1 MWCLPKKGKLMRM
14 FGSERRRDASA
25 LISLFC
31 CLFFLFLILRSI
43 KGNEQKKMLIKN
55 LLLCGFK
62 HTAPNNLAK
71 CLMGNEG
78 KALKWLCGSQF
89 ANFREKKYS
98 SSEWSKLILLHENDN
113 TAIKG
118 SELHPFKSQT
128 NDSLFNV
135 WSDFPLLNLLV
146 CSMNWRLLN
155 IIEKY
160 QPENI
165 FGWNVVDWFSSWFD
179 CWWKGTLIASCY
191 WGRRRRRRLELFHF
205 RSGKF
210 RLQNICFCGFHSTI
224 RSKSV
229 INMNFSPARSFLVFL
244 FIQYRCISVQ
254 FRFYCTSNR
263 RRIEKRRKKS
273 LRDHTTST
281 KPKRVMH
288 IFCTCT
294 STTFFVSGFVGKCV
308 N

>member
-1 MWCLPKKGKLMRM
+1 MIMWFAICQFLG
-14 FGSERRRDASA
+14 EE
-25 LISLFC
+25 I
-31 CLFFLFLILRSI
+31 FFI
-43 KGNEQKKMLIKN
+43 GM
-55 LLLCGFK
+55 
-62 HTAPNNLAK
+62 
-71 CLMGNEG
+71 
-78 KALKWLCGSQF
+78 
-89 ANFREKKYS
+89 
-98 SSEWSKLILLHENDN
+98 ILLHNNDN

-118 SELHPFKSQT
+118 S
-128 NDSLFNV
+128 SLY
-135 WSDFPLLNLLV
+135 WSYIHSRVERMIPCSMFGRLFPLLNLLV
-146 CSMNWRLLN
+146 CSMNWRLLK

-191 WGRRRRRRLELFHF
+191 WRRRRRLELFHF

-244 FIQYRCISVQ
+244 FIENRCISVQ
-254 FRFYCTSNR
+254 FWFYCTSNR
-263 RRIEKRRKKS
+263 RRIEKRRNKS

-288 IFCTCT
+288 IFCTST